1 MAQYDVDLRDYWRII
16 KKRKAAIIFMVL
28 LVGICSYGFAKFK
41 EPTPL
46 FEATSAIKVDRFSNL
61 ASILTGGYWRQSENM
76 VTHAYI
82 ITSFP
87 VLCQTAR
94 SMGWIPKNTS
104 DEAVQNSQKHLAV
117 IRHLKS
123 MVQAEHQEGTN
134 IIDIRVE
141 SENAR
146 EAARVANQFSQSY
159 REYNIRE
166 KNKKTFE
173 TKTFIEE
180 QLSLTSNR
188 LRLAEQELQSFKES
202 YALISLDAQT
212 QNTLN
217 RLYTVE
223 TEYEKVKID
232 KAEAQSQLQMID
244 AAKQNKS
251 PDLKGSFFSA
261 SPDSPVYSLKSK
273 LSELL
278 LKRQTLLINFT
289 AKHPRVIEIDDQ
301 IDAVLHETQK
311 ELQSLINA
319 YSAREAD
326 LLKRMGQLRRENLSL
341 PEKGLQLVRLQR
353 DVELQESLYSQ
364 LKEKYQEILIQDS
377 GKVEEVTVVKPA
389 VVPAEPFN
397 IPSKLMIVVTGIVMG
412 LIIGIV
418 FAFLVEVF
426 DTSMGTIE
434 DVEELLS
441 VPVLGVIP
449 QLGTDTKGKKRSG
462 TLPEKDRSQDLVTH
476 YQPKSMGA
484 ETFRALRT
492 NLQFLRLEMK
502 GKLFL
507 ITSSFVQEGK
517 TLNVVNLALSMA
529 QAGNKVLLVDAD
541 LRKPLVH
548 KVFGLSRE
556 PGITD
561 YVLGNYHWK
570 EVTNSISDVMLGDFG
585 IDDILQTPGMDNMNF
600 VTAGTKP
607 PNPTEI
613 LSSSRFKEF
622 LTEAAREYDFI
633 FVDTPPILPVA
644 DATEIAPLMDGIFL
658 VYTVGKIG
666 RGALKRAKST
676 LDNVEA
682 RVLGVILNNV
692 KPEAGP
698 EYFRYHSHY
707 YYGSETKSDKR
718 KQKLKNWL
726 QRPKGL
732 SGKGSRLKWII
743 FLAVL
748 VLLALGVYWQDLHR
762 LLPDWFSALEGFIP
776 DWFAMLKGF
785 LAST

>member
-16 KKRKAAIIFMVL
+16 KKRKASIVFMVL

-46 FEATSAIKVDRFSNL
+46 YEATSAIKVDRFSNL

-87 VLCQTAR
+87 VLCETAK
-94 SMGWIPKNTS
+94 SLGWLPENLS
-104 DEAVQNSQKHLAV
+104 EEAIQKSQKYLAV

-123 MVQAEHQEGTN
+123 MVLPEHQEGTN
-134 IIDIRVE
+134 IIDIRLE
-141 SENAR
+141 SEDPQ
-146 EAARVANQFSQSY
+146 EAARVANAFAQSY
-159 REYNIRE
+159 RQYNIRE

-180 QLSLTSNR
+180 QLQLTSNR
-188 LRLAEQELQSFKES
+188 LRLAEQELQTFKES

-223 TEYEKVKID
+223 TEYEKAKID
-232 KAEAQSQLQMID
+232 KAEAKSQLRMIE
-244 AAKQNKS
+244 AANLKKS
-251 PDLKGSFFSA
+251 SELKGSFFTA
-261 SPDSPVYSLKSK
+261 TPNSPVYSLKTK

-289 AKHPRVIEIDDQ
+289 PKHPKVLEIDDQ
-301 IDAVLHETQK
+301 IGAVLHETKK
-311 ELQSLINA
+311 ELQSLVNS

-326 LLKRMGQLRRENLSL
+326 LLQRMGQLRRENLSL

-364 LKEKYQEILIQDS
+364 LKEKYQETLIQES

-389 VVPAEPFN
+389 VVPVEPFN
-397 IPSKLMIVVTGIVMG
+397 IPSKLVIVVTGIVMG
-412 LIIGIV
+412 LIIGVV
-418 FAFLVEVF
+418 FAFLAEVL

-434 DVEELLS
+434 DVEELLNL
-441 VPVLGVIP
+441 PVLGVIP
-449 QLGTDTKGKKRSG
+449 QIGSDAKGKKRYDG
-462 TLPEKDRSQDLVTH
+462 THQERDRSQDLVTH
-476 YQPKSMGA
+476 YAPKSMGSEA
-484 ETFRALRT
+484 FRALRT

-548 KVFGLSRE
+548 KVFGLSKE

-585 IDDILQTPGMDNMNF
+585 IDDILQTPGMDNMNL

-613 LSSSRFKEF
+613 LSSSRFKDF
-622 LTEAAREYDFI
+622 LTEAVKEYDFI
-633 FVDTPPILPVA
+633 FVDAPPVLPVA

-666 RGALKRAKST
+666 RGVLKRAKDT
-676 LDNVEA
+676 LDNVDA
-682 RVLGVILNNV
+682 KVLGVVLNNV

-707 YYGSETKSDKR
+707 YYGPEKKEEKKER
-718 KQKLKNWL
+718 KLENWF
-726 QRPKGL
+726 QQPKKININNKYIKGTILLTALLLL
-732 SGKGSRLKWII
+732 SLGI
-743 FLAVL
+743 F
-748 VLLALGVYWQDLHR
+748 WQDLD
-762 LLPDWFSALEGFIP
+762 LSIPDWFSAF
-776 DWFAMLKGF
+776 KGYF
-785 LAST
+785 VSK